1 MELVKIAAAQLGT
14 KEITGPEH
22 NPQVVAYA
30 EETGITGIHTDE
42 IAWCSTF
49 MNWCAKEA
57 DLDMS
62 KKANARSWMHV
73 GKKVI
78 NPKAG
83 DVVVFW
89 RESPTSWKGHVAIF
103 LGFNK
108 NASKVICLGGNQG
121 NAVSIAEYD
130 ANKVL
135 GFRRLSEVK
144 ELTIPNP
151 TLKKGHKGALVVQLQ
166 NILNHLNYNCGDA
179 DGDFGKKT
187 KNAIKLLQAN
197 HMLET
202 SGMYNE
208 ETKTIIESLMQ
219 S

>member
-1 MELVKIAAAQLGT
+1 MELVKIAASQLGV

-30 EETGITGIHTDE
+30 EETGITGINTDE

-49 MNWCAKEA
+49 VNWCAKEA
-57 DLDMS
+57 KVAMS
-62 KKANARSWMHV
+62 KKPNARSWVHI
-73 GKKVI
+73 GKSVSS
-78 NPKAG
+78 PKAG
-83 DVVVFW
+83 DIVVFW

-108 NASKVICLGGNQG
+108 TATKVICLGGNQG

-135 GFRRLSEVK
+135 AFRRLEETK
-144 ELTIPNP
+144 ELIIPNP
-151 TLKKGHKGALVVQLQ
+151 ILKKGSKGAQVVQLQ
-166 NILNHLNYNCGDA
+166 ELLNHLNYNCGDA
-179 DGDFGKKT
+179 DGDFGGKT
-187 KNAIKLLQAN
+187 ENALKRLQAN
-197 HMLET
+197 NMLQINGE
-202 SGMYNE
+202 YHNE
-208 ETKTIIESLMQ
+208 SRTCIESLMQ